1 MKRRLIITRLLSIA
15 SVSMMLFTTGC
26 QPQVETEVQPVRS
39 SSTAAGA
46 RIASTETPL
55 PVGNGRF
62 YIVSRRSGKMLDVL
76 GFRTTEN
83 ADVVQWGGTGGPNQ
97 QWTLNQASGGY
108 YTITGVQSGKALQ
121 VRQASTANGTD
132 VTIGTVASTNNQQW
146 QFVPTSNGYYRIV
159 NRNSG
164 KSLDV
169 KDGSIND
176 EADIIQ
182 WDNTGADNQEW
193 ALLTTQA
200 GGQVS
205 WVLTTGNVPDDVRTR
220 ITNAMNDACA
230 RYNAAAK
237 WPARTLTVEYNTGV
251 QTADGNTNG
260 NIRFGGNPSYQNTRT
275 AMHEISHT
283 WGVGISGGW
292 HANTS
297 TGPFTGANAVT
308 VMKSYDGPN
317 AVINTGGSHFW
328 PYGLNYDN
336 EWSEVGAFRH
346 VKLVFA
352 MRADGM

>member
-1 MKRRLIITRLLSIA
+1 MKRRLILTRLLGLA
-15 SVSMMLFTTGC
+15 SVSMLLFATGC
-26 QPQVETEVQPVRS
+26 QPQVDTEIQPASVS
-39 SSTAAGA
+39 SDTGGG

-55 PVGNGRF
+55 TAGNGKF
-62 YIVSRRSGKMLDVL
+62 YIVSRRSGKMLAVL
-76 GFRTTEN
+76 GLQTAEN
-83 ADVVQWGGTGGPNQ
+83 ADAVQGGGTGGTNQ
-97 QWTLNQASGGY
+97 QWTLSQISGGY
-108 YTITGVQSGKALQ
+108 YTITGLQSGKALQ
-121 VRQASTANGTD
+121 VRQASTTSGTD
-132 VTIGTVASTNNQQW
+132 VTIGTYASANHQQW

-182 WDNTGADNQEW
+182 WDNNGGDNQEW

-200 GGQVS
+200 SGRVS
-205 WVLTTGNVPDDVRTR
+205 WVLTTSNVPDDVRTR

-230 RYNAAAK
+230 RYNAGAN

-260 NIRFGGNPSYQNTRT
+260 NIRFGANASYQSTRT
-275 AMHEISHT
+275 AMHEIAHT

-292 HANTS
+292 YANTS
-297 TGPFTGANAVT
+297 TGPFTGTNAVT
-308 VMKSYDGPN
+308 VMKSYEGPN
-317 AVINTGGSHFW
+317 AIINTGGSHFW

-336 EWSEVGAFRH
+336 EWSETGAFRH